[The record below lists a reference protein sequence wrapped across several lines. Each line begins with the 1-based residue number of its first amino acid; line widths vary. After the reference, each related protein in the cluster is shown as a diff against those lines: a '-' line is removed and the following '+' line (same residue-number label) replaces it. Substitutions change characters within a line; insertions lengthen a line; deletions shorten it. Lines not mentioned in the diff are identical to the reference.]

1 MARKTTKLPSRE
13 FLQLA
18 QEYKGQHVGG
28 WFLSEKLDGI
38 RMFWDGGVTRGLP
51 VIDVPFANVLKQDR
65 FVNEQRATGLWS
77 RYGHP
82 IFAPDFWIDKLPNFM
97 LDGEVWLGRGL
108 WQQTSSI
115 VRTLPEKRIDS
126 NWTNMRFKVFDTPPI
141 TKMMSIGEINNTN
154 FVKIITPE
162 IAEWFVG
169 RCTECGAKIVSTR
182 GFGSQLK
189 FLEKFLPAN
198 DTVSLHTQ
206 VQLSPIGSLADAK
219 LREEFERLVGLG
231 AEGLIVRAA
240 NDEWTPIRSSLML
253 KIKQV
258 NDAEA
263 TVLGYTSAEYG
274 LTGAK
279 LGLMG
284 ALIVEYM
291 GKTFKI
297 GTGFT
302 DAERAFADA
311 ASTRWAK
318 LKPDEEMPGHVT
330 HALFPR
336 GSTITFKYSEH
347 TQDGVPKEARY
358 HRQHATTH

>member
-18 QEYKGQHVGG
+18 ESFKDQSIGG
-28 WFLSEKLDGI
+28 WFFSEKLDGI

-51 VIDVPFANVLKQDR
+51 VLDVPFANVLKQDR
-65 FVNEQRATGLWS
+65 FVAEQTATGLWS

-82 IFAPDFWIDKLPNFM
+82 IFAPDAWINKLPNFM

-115 VRTLPEKRIDS
+115 VRTLPEQRTES
-126 NWTNMRFKVFDTPPI
+126 NWNSMKFKVFDTPPL
-141 TKMMSIGEINNTN
+141 TQMFSVGEINNTN
-154 FVKIITPE
+154 FVKIITHE
-162 IAEWFVG
+162 IGSWFLA
-169 RCTECGAKIVSTR
+169 RCEKTNARMVSRR

-189 FLEKFLPAN
+189 YLSKFLEEN
-198 DTVSLHTQ
+198 DVVSLHLQ
-206 VQLSPIGSLADAK
+206 EQLPLAEGAAQLK
-219 LREEFERLVGLG
+219 LREKFAELVKLG
-231 AEGLIVRAA
+231 AEGAIVRAPH
-240 NDEWTPIRSSLML
+240 DEWTPVRSKLML
-253 KIKQV
+253 KVKQV

-263 TVLGYTSAEYG
+263 TVTGHTSAEYG

-284 ALIVEYM
+284 ALIVDYM
-291 GKTFKI
+291 GKGFQI

-302 DAERAFADA
+302 DQEREFGDA

-318 LKPDEEMPGHVT
+318 LMPGEVMPPHVISKN
-330 HALFPR
+330 FPR
-336 GSTITFKYSEH
+336 GSVVTFKYSEH
-347 TQDGVPKEARY
+347 TQDGLPKEARY
-358 HRQHATTH
+358 HRKHNVTH